1 MLTQCP
7 NCQTMFRVTSE
18 ILRVADGQVRC
29 GRCQRQFDAM
39 ERLIEEHPGEPLPA
53 RSHRAPEPTIEVE
66 EPATHEDITMEGRH
80 IEISGTYR
88 VPDEFGA
95 SERVKE
101 EVTEEWVEID
111 GFDETEGDEGE
122 IEFEFDEQSADEN
135 ESFELVDDADPSYDS
150 SAESR
155 AEPGDIAE
163 DAPAST
169 CAPADQPIDD
179 RPTDAPR
186 ESVVADAPIRAT
198 RPSRLAELIGDESD
212 DASQDD
218 LLALQPRR
226 TKQSKIW
233 HVLALPLLL
242 LLIGQWAHSYRATLA
257 RHPVIGPPLLSA
269 YEAAGIKLTPSWN
282 LHAYQ
287 IKQWGI
293 VSDPSQPGTLRVR
306 ASITN
311 LADFAQPYPLL
322 KLVLEDRW
330 GEQLRAR
337 EFEPGEYL
345 EPTIAADRLLN
356 PGQQANATIA
366 IIDPGPDAEGFRFD
380 VCLRGNAGTVCGGE
394 VPRR

>member
-1 MLTQCP
+1 
-7 NCQTMFRVTSE
+7 MFRVTSE

-53 RSHRAPEPTIEVE
+53 RSEPASEPTIEVE
-66 EPATHEDITMEGRH
+66 EPATHEEITMEGRH

-95 SERVKE
+95 NDRVKE

-111 GFDETEGDEGE
+111 GFDETAESGGGE
-122 IEFEFDEQSADEN
+122 IEFEFDEQEPAQD
-135 ESFELVDDADPSYDS
+135 ESFELLEGEEASY
-150 SAESR
+150 
-155 AEPGDIAE
+155 
-163 DAPAST
+163 DAPAESGDV
-169 CAPADQPIDD
+169 ADDAEAIAHEFDD
-179 RPTDAPR
+179 EPHVETPR
-186 ESVVADAPIRAT
+186 ESVVDDAPIRAA
-198 RPSRLAELIGDESD
+198 RPSRLAELIGDEFD
-212 DASQDD
+212 DASSDE

-226 TKQSKIW
+226 TKQPKVW

-242 LLIGQWAHSYRATLA
+242 LLIGQWVHSYRATLA
-257 RHPVIGPPLLSA
+257 RHPVIGPPLLA
-269 YEAAGIKLTPSWN
+269 TYEAAGLKLTPNWD

-293 VSDPSQPGTLRVR
+293 VSDPAQPGTLRVR

-380 VCLRGNAGTVCGGE
+380 VCLRGKAGTVCGGE